1 MTNKKLIINADDF
14 GLTPGVTQGIIEA
27 HNNGIV
33 TSTTALTVSDYFLDA
48 MKTASIQAPTLGI
61 GIHLTLT
68 LNNHQPI
75 LPREIVPS
83 LVDDQGHF
91 WNQNIFEEKVNVEE
105 VSLEWEAQMI
115 RFLSSGFRPT
125 HIDSHHNV
133 HGKNE
138 DLLKVALKL
147 AKKFDLPVRNMS
159 RSPKGD
165 SLIELFGDVPTT
177 GEMIGSFYDEGVSM
191 TQLLENFDHIVSS
204 DTDVFEM
211 NCHPAFLDAILT
223 NTSSY
228 NMKRVEELEILTSTE
243 AKEALLE
250 RNILL
255 TNFEFL
261 R

>member
-48 MKTASIQAPTLGI
+48 MKAAKTQAPTLGI

-68 LNNHQPI
+68 LNNHRPI
-75 LPREIVPS
+75 LPREVVPS

-91 WNQNIFEEKVNVEE
+91 WNQNIFEEKVNLEE
-105 VSLEWEAQMI
+105 VAMEWEAQMI

-125 HIDSHHNV
+125 HIDSHHNA
-133 HGKNE
+133 HGKNKG
-138 DLLKVALKL
+138 LLGIALKL
-147 AKKFDLPVRNMS
+147 AEKFDLPVRNVS
-159 RSPKGD
+159 RSSEGD
-165 SLIELFGDVPTT
+165 SLIDLYGKVPTT
-177 GEMIGSFYDEGVSM
+177 GEMIGSFYGEGVSV

-204 DTDVFEM
+204 NTDVFEM
-211 NCHPAFLDAILT
+211 NCHPAFLDAIIT
-223 NTSSY
+223 KTSSY
-228 NMKRVEELEILTSTE
+228 NTKRVEELEILTSAE
-243 AKEALLE
+243 AKEALME

-255 TNFEFL
+255 TNFKFL